1 MLSLKAPTDTSVT
14 EYIKLRYDDGQ
25 FYHSVGSVFIAV
37 NPVHALLKGPLSTL
51 NEDPLLMQKFLN
63 GSKTSVP
70 QVHWLRFAHNIY
82 SSASVDRVSQTIIF
96 RGCCGSGKTE
106 LIKSTIQYLL
116 SAESTKKDVVLNI
129 NSVQPLGSVN
139 NPMSLPS
146 DSNRCAKAIAAAL
159 SLYDIMG
166 NSMTE
171 NNTHSSRH
179 LKHLKLIYDS
189 KGKLY
194 GAQLTSLLTD
204 LMRFDASGSATTD
217 AAQPQHPVYLML
229 LVAAGLGSRAE
240 EFKITKAHRDA
251 FLPPGS
257 NKSYVELLEQQFHY
271 FHQSLLASQIITEED
286 WNSCLRAVAACINL
300 QCVVLSGSETASI
313 SMSTKVLIAH
323 CGCIIF
329 PETTYR

>member
-1 MLSLKAPTDTSVT
+1 MALLALKSCTDTSIT

-25 FYHSVGSVFIAV
+25 FYHAVGNVFISV
-37 NPVHALLKGPLSTL
+37 NPVHALLKGPQSAA
-51 NEDPLLMQKFLN
+51 NDDPLLLQKFLIGTK
-63 GSKTSVP
+63 GSLP
-70 QVHWLRFAHNIY
+70 PVHSLRFAQNIHIA
-82 SSASVDRVSQTIIF
+82 ASVDHVSQTIIF

-106 LIKSTIQYLL
+106 LLKSTIQYLL
-116 SAESTKKDVVLNI
+116 CAESSKKDVLLNV

-139 NPMSLPS
+139 NPMGLPS

-166 NSMTE
+166 NAMTE

-179 LKHLKLIYDS
+179 LKHVKLIYDA

-204 LMRFDASGSATTD
+204 LMRFDVSGSTAD
-217 AAQPQHPVYLML
+217 AAQPQYPVYLML
-229 LVAAGLGSRAE
+229 LVAAGLGARAE
-240 EFKITKAHRDA
+240 EFKITKVHRDA

-257 NKSYVELLEQQFHY
+257 SKSYVEMLEQQFHY
-271 FHQSLLASQIITEED
+271 FHETLMASQIITEED

-313 SMSTKVLIAH
+313 SMSTKV
-323 CGCIIF
+323 
-329 PETTYR
+329 TTPICS